1 MVTYSFPLN
10 RGFPMMSSAMIQPID
25 QTSTIQKREPSVYK
39 QWEADELAVL

>member
-25 QTSTIQKREPSVYK
+25 QTSTASTSQQNMV
-39 QWEADELAVL
+39 